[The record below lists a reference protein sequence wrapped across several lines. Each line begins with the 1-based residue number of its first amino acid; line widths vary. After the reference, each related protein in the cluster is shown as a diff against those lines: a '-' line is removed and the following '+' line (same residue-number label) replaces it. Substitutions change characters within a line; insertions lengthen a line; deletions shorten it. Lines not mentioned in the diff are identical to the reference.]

1 VLTREPI
8 KLLEPSSG
16 STRAAKWIPYS
27 ASLQAE
33 IRHAVAPWA
42 FDLCVARPT
51 LLGGP
56 AYWSIT
62 PAIPRR
68 DARPGP
74 VPIGFEDDSAYL
86 GGLGKRLIDA
96 ALAVPG
102 AVARIRD
109 VDQFRRIT
117 LLYLLKSRDLR
128 LISIWH
134 PSFLTLLMAMLRK
147 EWERL
152 ITGVAVGLRL
162 DDPAI
167 AIAGDRTRAR
177 ELARLDPGEPG
188 RIWPRLSLIS
198 CWADAHARIHLPELR
213 LLFPGVAIQPKGLMA
228 TEACVSIPFRD
239 IRPLAVTSH
248 FFEFLDQEDEPRTA
262 WEIEPGR
269 TYSVVVT
276 TGGGLYRYRLQD
288 RVEVTGHFHQV
299 PCLRFLGKED
309 HISDLFGE
317 KLSEGFVG
325 SALRRLLTA
334 TGLTPRFAML
344 APETRGGNARYILF
358 IEASGEVSADLAR
371 VLDGLLRENPHY
383 DACRGIGQLAP
394 LELHRVGGEA
404 SERYASRLLGRGRK
418 LGEIKPQALD
428 AHPGWSSVFDRRGD
442 RSFPARAPDR

>member
-1 VLTREPI
+1 
-8 KLLEPSSG
+8 
-16 STRAAKWIPYS
+16 
-27 ASLQAE
+27 
-33 IRHAVAPWA
+33 
-42 FDLCVARPT
+42 
-51 LLGGP
+51 
-56 AYWSIT
+56 
-62 PAIPRR
+62 
-68 DARPGP
+68 
-74 VPIGFEDDSAYL
+74 
-86 GGLGKRLIDA
+86 
-96 ALAVPG
+96 
-102 AVARIRD
+102 
-109 VDQFRRIT
+109 
-117 LLYLLKSRDLR
+117 
-128 LISIWH
+128 
-134 PSFLTLLMAMLRK
+134 
-147 EWERL
+147 
-152 ITGVAVGLRL
+152 
-162 DDPAI
+162 
-167 AIAGDRTRAR
+167 
-177 ELARLDPGEPG
+177 
-188 RIWPRLSLIS
+188 
-198 CWADAHARIHLPELR
+198 
-213 LLFPGVAIQPKGLMA
+213 
-228 TEACVSIPFRD
+228 
-239 IRPLAVTSH
+239 
-248 FFEFLDQEDEPRTA
+248 
-262 WEIEPGR
+262 
-269 TYSVVVT
+269 VVVT